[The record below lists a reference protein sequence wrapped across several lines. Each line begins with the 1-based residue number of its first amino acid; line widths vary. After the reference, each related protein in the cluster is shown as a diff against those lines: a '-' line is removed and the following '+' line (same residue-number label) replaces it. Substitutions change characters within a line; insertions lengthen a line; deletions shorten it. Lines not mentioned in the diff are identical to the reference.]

1 MFKWMIA
8 IAAVGWVGLNGLA
21 GMDFSGLAA
30 YRDYLLALGIAL
42 VMQPWFV
49 RQLEE

>member
-8 IAAVGWVGLNGLA
+8 IVATGWIGLNGLA
-21 GMDFSGLAA
+21 GLDFSGLMT

-42 VMQPWFV
+42 VLQPWFV

>member
-8 IAAVGWVGLNGLA
+8 IVAVAWIGLNGLS
-21 GMDFSGLAA
+21 GMDFSGLVA
-30 YRDYLLALGIAL
+30 YREYLLALGIAL
-42 VMQPWFV
+42 VMQPWIV